1 MPKLILLFLT
11 SVLLFSCTGNGEKE
25 KYVEDPVVL
34 KAEPYL
40 GAQKC
45 KECHEESF
53 QDWKQSDH
61 FYSMQKA
68 TSEFV
73 RGDFNTTFSA
83 DEINY
88 RFFRVDSIYKVEVT
102 DHGKAKVYTVA
113 YTFGW
118 HPLQQYLLEFENGKF
133 QTLRASWDTKKK
145 EWFHQNAGTIV
156 EPHDWLSWS
165 KGGQN
170 WNTMCSSCHST
181 HLQKNYDAQKDS
193 FHTQYKEINVA
204 CESCHGPGRDHVL
217 AQNKGGKDPYTSL
230 HALKPHEKS
239 SNCAGCHSRRSM
251 LEDLG
256 DAHPDFLN
264 YYFPQ
269 TLNNA
274 FYEADGQIKEEDF
287 VYGSFLS
294 SRMHRNHVT
303 CVNCHNP
310 HSGKL
315 KKQGNDLCL
324 QCHDNTYST
333 ESHTHHTLESKGGQC
348 INCHMDGKYYMG
360 NDYRRDHSFR
370 IPRPDQ
376 SVNYGTS
383 NACNSCHTDKEDKW
397 AAAQVVKWYGKE
409 RTYHFS
415 DDLLPASSGGV
426 NSLVHLKNLLT
437 NDSVPV
443 IIKATAVDYLQ
454 TNPSNEATELIIE
467 SLNAKEA
474 MVRIRGY
481 AALVFFPE
489 EYKQKLGLIGI
500 QDDIKAVRVLAF
512 RSVIGINPNTL
523 KPKVKSAWEN
533 AHSEYLEY
541 LKTNADFPTS
551 QVLFGEYYQIIGQ
564 PNQAIEAY
572 NRALY
577 IDSLAI
583 DAYHNLVILYS
594 EMGNTKEVNEV
605 LKIALNYFPEDANFH
620 YYNGLNLGSM
630 GDEKGQLA
638 ALKLAFELSPEDPR
652 YAYNY
657 ILMVYQS
664 GQKKEAMKLVN
675 TTLSS
680 QPSNQRLMELRN
692 YFVQNP

>member
-1 MPKLILLFLT
+1 MSKFLLFFIASFFL
-11 SVLLFSCTGNGEKE
+11 VSCTGNGEE
-25 KYVEDPVVL
+25 KKYTEDPKVHSTEQYV
-34 KAEPYL
+34 

-53 QDWKQSDH
+53 QEWKQSDH

-68 TSEFV
+68 TPEFV
-73 RGDFNTTFSA
+73 RGDFNTTYSA
-83 DEINY
+83 DDMDY
-88 RFFRVDSIYKVEVT
+88 RFFEEDSVYKVEVT
-102 DHGKAKVYTVA
+102 DHGKTEIYTVA

-118 HPLQQYLLEFENGKF
+118 HPLQQYLVQFDNGKF
-133 QTLRASWDTKKK
+133 QTLRASWDTEKK
-145 EWFHQNAGTIV
+145 EWFHQYAGTVV

-181 HLQKNYDAQKDS
+181 HLQKNYDAEKDS

-204 CESCHGPGRDHVL
+204 CESCHGPGRDHII
-217 AQNKGGKDPYTSL
+217 AQDKGEKDPYSGL
-230 HALKPHEKS
+230 YALKHEEKS

-274 FYEADGQIKEEDF
+274 FYEPDGQIKEEDF

-324 QCHDNTYST
+324 QCHDNTFAT
-333 ESHTHHTLESKGGQC
+333 ESHTHHAVESEGAQC
-348 INCHMDGKYYMG
+348 INCHMDGKYFMG

-376 SVNYGTS
+376 SVKYGTT
-383 NACNSCHTDKEDKW
+383 NACNSCHTDKDAKW
-397 AAAQVVKWYGKE
+397 AATNVVNWYGKD
-409 RTYHFS
+409 RAYHFS
-415 DDLLPASSGGV
+415 DDLLPAAAGEP
-426 NSLVHLKNLLT
+426 NSVQHLKNLLL
-437 NDSVPV
+437 NDSVPA
-443 IIKATAVDYLQ
+443 IIKATAVDYLRS
-454 TNPSNEATELIIE
+454 NPTNEATELIIGA
-467 SLNAKEA
+467 LNDKEP
-474 MVRIRGY
+474 MVRLKGY
-481 AALVFFPE
+481 SALIYFPE
-489 EYKQKLGLIGI
+489 VYKQKLGLLGI
-500 QDDIKAVRVLAF
+500 QDEIKSVRVLAF
-512 RSVIGINPNTL
+512 RSVIGVDPSKL
-523 KPKVKSAWEN
+523 KPEVKSAWEN

-541 LKTNADFPTS
+541 LKTNSDFPTGQS
-551 QVLFGEYYQIIGQ
+551 LFGEYYQIIGQ
-564 PNQAIEAY
+564 PNQAIKAY
-572 NRALY
+572 HRALY
-577 IDSLAI
+577 LDSLAV
-583 DAYHNLVILYS
+583 DAYTNLVILYS
-594 EMGNTKEVNEV
+594 GMENTQEVNKV
-605 LKIALNYFPEDANFH
+605 LKTALHYFPEDASFH

-638 ALKLAFELSPEDPR
+638 SLKKAYEMNPENPK

-657 ILMVYQS
+657 ILMLFQS
-664 GQKKEAMKLVN
+664 GAKKDAQGLVN
-675 TTLSS
+675 KAIKA

-692 YFVQNP
+692 YFIRN